1 MERTLTIKE
10 ISDWVCC
17 QKRQQAGTELV
28 EDTPSTN
35 LLRVASAVADGQTV
49 TIGDVVY
56 EVDTGAGVTAGR
68 VPVTVAATKASQ
80 TLTASGAIADG
91 DTVTIGS
98 TVYRFKTVMTQLYDV
113 QINAAVLAALSDAI
127 NASTSGPG
135 NYFPGT
141 PAHPT
146 VTALTS
152 SPTVIVAT
160 AKAGGTA
167 GNSIATTETG
177 ANLAWGNT
185 TLLGGVDP
193 TASDFTTAFAASV
206 NNNGPIGVS
215 ATRPTANTVVVA
227 DKYSRALA
235 TTETL
240 AGTDNVWANATFVG
254 GVNPVNHDAVITAR
268 VPSAT
273 EVTLQL
279 MVFSFNFAPVAAD
292 VTVRT
297 SAGVY
302 RAWDGAITI
311 SGNTV
316 IVASS
321 GSTDVAAND
330 IVTVTA
336 Q

>member
-1 MERTLTIKE
+1 MQRLLTLQELSKK
-10 ISDWVCC
+10 VCC
-17 QKRQQAGTELV
+17 LEQAVGGEALV

-35 LLRVASAVADGQTV
+35 LLRVASAVVDGQTV

-56 EVDTGAGVTAGR
+56 EVDTGGGTTADN
-68 VPVTVAATKASQ
+68 VPVVVAATKASQ
-80 TLTASGAIADG
+80 TLAASGAIADG

-98 TVYRFKTVMTQLYDV
+98 TVYRFKTIMTQAYDV
-113 QINAAVLAALSDAI
+113 LISGAVLGALTDAI
-127 NASTSGPG
+127 NQSPG
-135 NYFPGT
+135 GIANYFPGT
-141 PAHPT
+141 LAHPT
-146 VTALTS
+146 VTASTS
-152 SPTVIVAT
+152 NPNLITAT
-160 AKAGGTA
+160 AKIGGTA
-167 GNSIATTETG
+167 ANATATTETG

-193 TASDFTTAFAASV
+193 TAAAFTTAFTAAV
-206 NNNGPIGVS
+206 NSNGPIGVS

-227 DKYSRALA
+227 DKLSRALA

-240 AGTDNVWANATFVG
+240 AGTDNVWANATLVG
-254 GVNPVNHDAVITAR
+254 GINPVNHDAVITAR

-279 MVFSFNFAPVAAD
+279 MVFSFNFAPTAAD

>member
-1 MERTLTIKE
+1 MALLTLKE
-10 ISDWVCC
+10 ISEWVCC
-17 QKRQQAGTELV
+17 QRRAQSGEEIA

-35 LLRVASAVADGQTV
+35 LLRVASAVVDGQTV

-56 EVDTGAGVTAGR
+56 EVDTGAGVTGTN
-68 VPVTVAATKASQ
+68 VPVVVAATKASQ
-80 TLTASGAIADG
+80 TLTASGALVDG

-113 QINAAVLAALSDAI
+113 LIGASVLGALTDAI
-127 NASTSGPG
+127 NASVAGAA
-135 NYFPGT
+135 NYFAGT

-146 VTALTS
+146 VTAATTN
-152 SPTVIVAT
+152 PNVIVAT

-167 GNSIATTETG
+167 GNAIATTETG
-177 ANLAWGNT
+177 ANIAWGNT

-193 TASDFTTAFAASV
+193 TAAAFTTAFTASV
-206 NNNGPIGVS
+206 NSNGPIGVN

-240 AGTDNVWANATFVG
+240 AGTDNVWANATLVG
-254 GVNPVNHDAVITAR
+254 GINLVNHDAVITAR

-279 MVFSFNFAPVAAD
+279 MVFSFNFAPTAAD

>member
-1 MERTLTIKE
+1 MALLTLKE
-10 ISDWVCC
+10 ISEWVCC
-17 QKRQQAGTELV
+17 QRRAQSGEEIA

-56 EVDTGAGVTAGR
+56 EVDTGGGTTADN
-68 VPVTVAATKASQ
+68 VPVVVAATKASQ
-80 TLTASGAIADG
+80 TLTGTGSPITDG

-98 TVYRFKTVMTQLYDV
+98 TVYRFKDTPVQDYDV
-113 QINAAVLAALSDAI
+113 KIGSPYLAALTDAI
-127 NASTSGPG
+127 NKGPTTT
-135 NYFPGT
+135 NYFPST

-146 VTALTS
+146 VTASTTS
-152 SPTVIVAT
+152 ATVIVAT
-160 AKAGGTA
+160 AKVGGVA
-167 GNSIATTETG
+167 GNSIATTETSSV
-177 ANLAWGNT
+177 LSWGNT

-193 TASDFTTAFAASV
+193 TAAAFTTAFAASV

-215 ATRPTANTVVVA
+215 ATRPQADVVIVA

-240 AGTDNVWANATFVG
+240 AGANNLWANATLVG
-254 GVNPVNHDAVITAR
+254 GINPVNHDAVITAR

-316 IVASS
+316 LVASS
-321 GSTDVAAND
+321 GSVDVAAND